1 MPSKAPRL
9 LVPGSF
15 IYIEHRSPKASR
27 PRIARILAFPR
38 PGCLYG
44 SVLLDRVL
52 SVERVHGSN
61 AGSFQAQ
68 LKNVRSISEQGEKSR
83 LAMTSIMAYYSRNAA
98 GVFQELVWR
107 RRRFPG

>member
-1 MPSKAPRL
+1 M
-9 LVPGSF
+9 
-15 IYIEHRSPKASR
+15 
-27 PRIARILAFPR
+27 
-38 PGCLYG
+38 
-44 SVLLDRVL
+44 LLDRAL